1 MVQEQQIQ
9 PRQVA
14 YKVRIGDLIRG
25 EYVEQEGWQPN
36 YVIVKDKQVSRVN
49 LIASVI
55 DVQAGES
62 LGTIII
68 DDGSGTIQ
76 VKAFNEDSAKINKV
90 KIGDVVI
97 VIGRPRRYGNQFFI
111 SYEIVRTVD
120 PLWAK
125 VRQKEFGDEII
136 DNVSK
141 NIPIKI
147 NIERSIDINSNENRK
162 MILDLIKNSDEG
174 NGANIDE
181 VINKSGFGKE
191 DAEKILEELIKSG
204 EIYENIA
211 SRVKLL

>member
-55 DVQAGES
+55 DVQVSVS

-76 VKAFNEDSAKINKV
+76 VKAFNEDSAKLNNI

-97 VIGRPRRYGNQFFI
+97 VIGRPRRYSNQFFI
-111 SYEIVRTVD
+111 SYEIIKTID

-125 VRQKEFGDEII
+125 VRQKELGNEII
-136 DNVSK
+136 SNAPNGPS
-141 NIPIKI
+141 IKM
-147 NIERSIDINSNENRK
+147 ETVGGVDINSNENK
-162 MILDLIKNSDEG
+162 KFVLNLIKNADDG
-174 NGANIDE
+174 NGANIDD
-181 VINKSGFGKE
+181 VVDKSGFGQK
-191 DAEKILEELIKSG
+191 DAEKILEDLIKSG
-204 EIYENIA
+204 EIYENVA
-211 SRVKLL
+211 GRVKIL